1 MEGFPPCGDF
11 KTFTNSFVRSVLC
24 VGSFSP
30 IFIFFFS
37 LACSVKFSSA
47 GGGGIK
53 RKLEG
58 ELAPPYVVGAI

>member
-1 MEGFPPCGDF
+1 
-11 KTFTNSFVRSVLC
+11 LC

-30 IFIFFFS
+30 IFLFLFS

-53 RKLEG
+53 SKLEG